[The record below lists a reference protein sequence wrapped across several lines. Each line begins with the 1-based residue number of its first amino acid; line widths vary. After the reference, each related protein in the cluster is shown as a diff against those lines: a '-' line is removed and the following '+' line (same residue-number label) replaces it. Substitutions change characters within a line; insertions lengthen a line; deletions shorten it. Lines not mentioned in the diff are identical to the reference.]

1 MFETI
6 KELIS
11 IIRWTDICDILIVSF
26 IFYRILLFIKGTRS
40 AQIIIGIIFIFILY
54 QLSNTFGLLTLNWLL
69 NSFLQSIILIIV
81 ILFQQ
86 DIRVALSRFGKNLL
100 VKSSE
105 TVTDIGVIDEIVKA
119 CVSLSFKKI
128 GALILIPRE
137 TGLKNLIEIG
147 HEIDAI
153 VSKELLETIFIPSTP
168 LHDGAVLIEEGRIKA
183 AGCFLPLST
192 NPEISKELGTRHRAA
207 IGITEESDAVTVV
220 VSEETGNISV
230 SVNGKLTR
238 NLDADTLKRVL
249 KNLILQSKGTKQK
262 AEK

>member
-1 MFETI
+1 MFESL

-11 IIRWTDICDILIVSF
+11 VIRWTDVCDILIVSF

-40 AQIIIGIIFIFILY
+40 AQIIIGLIFIFILY

-69 NSFLQSIILIIV
+69 NNFLQSIIIIIV

-86 DIRVALSRFGKNLL
+86 DIRVALSRFGKNIL

-105 TVTDIGVIDEIVKA
+105 TMTDIGVIDEIVKA

-147 HEIDAI
+147 HEIDAV
-153 VSKELLETIFIPSTP
+153 VSKELLETIFVPATP

-192 NPEISKELGTRHRAA
+192 NPDISKELGTRHRAA

-230 SVNGKLTR
+230 AVNGKLTR
-238 NLDADTLKRVL
+238 NLDSDSLKRVL
-249 KNLILQSKGTKQK
+249 KNLIIESKGIKK
-262 AEK
+262 K

>member
-1 MFETI
+1 MFDTLKDTI
-6 KELIS
+6 S
-11 IIRWTDICDILIVSF
+11 VIRWTDICDILIVSF

-54 QLSNTFGLLTLNWLL
+54 QISSTFGFLTLNWILS
-69 NSFLQSIILIIV
+69 NFLQSIILIIV

-86 DIRVALSRFGKNLL
+86 DIRVALSRFGKNIL
-100 VKSSE
+100 VKSTD
-105 TVTDIGVIDEIVKA
+105 TVTDIGVIEEIVKA
-119 CVSLSFKKI
+119 CVSLSFKRI
-128 GALILIPRE
+128 GALILLPRQ

-147 HEIDAI
+147 HEIDGI

-192 NPEISKELGTRHRAA
+192 NPDISKELGTRHRAA
-207 IGITEESDAVTVV
+207 IGITEESDAVTIV

-238 NLDADTLKRVL
+238 NLDSDSLKKVL
-249 KNLILQSKGTKQK
+249 KNLILESKGTKK
-262 AEK
+262 TEK

>member
-1 MFETI
+1 MFESI
-6 KELIS
+6 KEIFS
-11 IIRWTDICDILIVSF
+11 IITWTDVCDILIVSF

-40 AQIIIGIIFIFILY
+40 AQIIIGLIFIFILY

-69 NSFLQSIILIIV
+69 NNFLQSIIIIIV

-86 DIRVALSRFGKNLL
+86 DIRVALSRFGKNIL

-119 CVSLSFKKI
+119 CVSMSFKKI

-192 NPEISKELGTRHRAA
+192 NPDISKELGTRHRAA
-207 IGITEESDAVTVV
+207 IGITEESDAVTIV

-230 SVNGKLTR
+230 AVNGKLTR
-238 NLDADTLKRVL
+238 NLDSDSLKRVL
-249 KNLILQSKGTKQK
+249 RNLIIESKGAKK
-262 AEK
+262 ER

>member
-1 MFETI
+1 MFESI
-6 KELIS
+6 KEILS
-11 IIRWTDICDILIVSF
+11 IITWTDVCDILIVSF

-40 AQIIIGIIFIFILY
+40 AQIIIGLIFIFILY

-69 NSFLQSIILIIV
+69 NNFLQSIIIIIV

-86 DIRVALSRFGKNLL
+86 DIRVALSRFGKNIL
-100 VKSSE
+100 VKSTE

-119 CVSLSFKKI
+119 CVSMSFKKI

-147 HEIDAI
+147 HEIDAV

-192 NPEISKELGTRHRAA
+192 NPDISKELGTRHRAA
-207 IGITEESDAVTVV
+207 IGITEESDAVTIV
-220 VSEETGNISV
+220 VSEETGNISAV
-230 SVNGKLTR
+230 MDGALDNFIRAFLMSKL
-238 NLDADTLKRVL
+238 K
-249 KNLILQSKGTKQK
+249 
-262 AEK
+262 